1 LTVANDIDGWR
12 AHGNPWP
19 EDRSIPIHFVV
30 YGDDSYDHDLVRQW
44 IAARQPSDSKN
55 ELHYAAIVTAIDDTP
70 LHEGL
75 SGAYDAEDGRLVI
88 PVGVAWTSGDKGV
101 RNRFSGGAPKS
112 RRAKERALKKY
123 PERCVMIAGAGATIA
138 ALRARFH
145 KKFGDERSDAAF
157 EDFIA
162 RQAALTIDRDVRRI
176 DGVSL
181 KLPRFVVPSIMT
193 RSDFRAELRAIAA
206 DTGQPLAD
214 IEQRARACL
223 REIAPSPSPLFV
235 KTMARFMRALCGLG
249 YDPDIVVD
257 ETQAKEIAALVRNRP
272 AALLFTHKSHVDGGA
287 LIHFAHERRFPLLH
301 MIGGI
306 NMAFFGLGSLA
317 KKSGAIFIRR
327 SFQDDLVYKAC
338 LRHYL
343 AYILEKR
350 FPVAWSLEG
359 TRSRIGKLMPP
370 RYGILK
376 YVVEAAQKNG
386 IEDLQLVP
394 VSIYYDLI
402 PEIDSYASEQSGATK
417 RKESFAWFVG
427 FVAGMRKPLGRIFMT
442 FGEPVPAA
450 LVDETDE
457 DAKGDAFS
465 LGLQKIAFQSAVNI
479 NDATPITTSGLLSF
493 VMINAAPQAL
503 TDAEISADLAR
514 LQAWALKRNIPMTDD
529 LKTANARKIRKVAQA
544 MIDVGV
550 LKEYDGGLEPL
561 YGIAPGQ
568 EFTVSY
574 YRNTILHFFV
584 LNGII
589 ELALAR
595 AMSAGPGASA
605 QVFWDETAALR
616 DLFKFEFFYPPKDAF
631 KAQIQ
636 QELSTQNP
644 DWENMLNAGGGA
656 VETLLE
662 SLSPIFAH
670 GGLKPYIEAYSVVS
684 EAILRLKPGESG
696 DEKSIIATCLKLGKE
711 AVLRRRITG
720 EESVAKLFFSNGYK
734 IAANRGL
741 FDDDRETSGKR
752 VAFAREMRDLQRRL
766 RLIEAIDARRRSAQ
780 DLGVIGVVEK
790 DSALRA
796 AQ

>member
-1 LTVANDIDGWR
+1 
-12 AHGNPWP
+12 
-19 EDRSIPIHFVV
+19 
-30 YGDDSYDHDLVRQW
+30 
-44 IAARQPSDSKN
+44 
-55 ELHYAAIVTAIDDTP
+55 
-70 LHEGL
+70 
-75 SGAYDAEDGRLVI
+75 
-88 PVGVAWTSGDKGV
+88 
-101 RNRFSGGAPKS
+101 
-112 RRAKERALKKY
+112 
-123 PERCVMIAGAGATIA
+123 
-138 ALRARFH
+138 
-145 KKFGDERSDAAF
+145 
-157 EDFIA
+157 
-162 RQAALTIDRDVRRI
+162 
-176 DGVSL
+176 
-181 KLPRFVVPSIMT
+181 
-193 RSDFRAELRAIAA
+193 
-206 DTGQPLAD
+206 
-214 IEQRARACL
+214 
-223 REIAPSPSPLFV
+223 
-235 KTMARFMRALCGLG
+235 
-249 YDPDIVVD
+249 
-257 ETQAKEIAALVRNRP
+257 
-272 AALLFTHKSHVDGGA
+272 
-287 LIHFAHERRFPLLH
+287 
-301 MIGGI
+301 
-306 NMAFFGLGSLA
+306 
-317 KKSGAIFIRR
+317 
-327 SFQDDLVYKAC
+327 
-338 LRHYL
+338 
-343 AYILEKR
+343 
-350 FPVAWSLEG
+350 
-359 TRSRIGKLMPP
+359 
-370 RYGILK
+370 
-376 YVVEAAQKNG
+376 
-386 IEDLQLVP
+386 
-394 VSIYYDLI
+394 
-402 PEIDSYASEQSGATK
+402 
-417 RKESFAWFVG
+417 
-427 FVAGMRKPLGRIFMT
+427 
-442 FGEPVPAA
+442 
-450 LVDETDE
+450 
-457 DAKGDAFS
+457 
-465 LGLQKIAFQSAVNI
+465 
-479 NDATPITTSGLLSF
+479 
-493 VMINAAPQAL
+493 MINAAPQAL